1 VSNRRK
7 LVCYTA
13 ILGKTEFHR
22 IVPEPGEGSDLRFE
36 PEVERGRMESSQKS
50 QRGIVL
56 LALVLGASALLGGLY
71 GPSVRATAA
80 GSGDLQD
87 SLKNFTT
94 VLAIVEHN
102 YADSV
107 DVDKAI
113 YDGAIPGMLRV
124 LDPHSNFFDPREYAK
139 FREDQEGRYYGVGMT
154 VASRENQT
162 VVVAPFVGTPAFKA
176 GIRPG
181 DVILKV
187 DGKDCLTIGTND
199 VADMLKGPK
208 GTTVHISL
216 GREGWPKPIEVTV
229 VRDEIPRP
237 GVEYHTLL
245 KPGIG
250 YVRVSTFNE
259 TTDSDLADALKDL
272 DYPKLDGLILDLR
285 NNGGGLL
292 NQAVGMADMFIDKNE
307 LVVSHRGR
315 SSPERRYFALRG
327 NQGVDVPLI
336 ILVNGQT
343 ASASEI
349 VSGAIQDHDRGLIVG
364 ETSFG
369 KGLVQTQFPLQEDT
383 ALLLTTAR
391 YYTPSGR
398 LIQRDY
404 KNVTLYDYHYN
415 PQPPKKPEVKLT
427 DTGRQVYGG
436 GGITPDVTVA
446 APKLNDFEQL
456 LMARGVFY
464 PLPQSVGDFD
474 RFYLATKP
482 DVTKDFEV
490 DATVI
495 DQLKKYLDQ
504 QHIKYSAADIQDNLP
519 WLKWEI
525 KREVFTSVFGL
536 NEGYRVELQNDVQ
549 LDKAETLVPQ
559 AKALYQNARKIVAE
573 REAAQGSSPQ

>member
-1 VSNRRK
+1 
-7 LVCYTA
+7 
-13 ILGKTEFHR
+13 
-22 IVPEPGEGSDLRFE
+22 
-36 PEVERGRMESSQKS
+36 MESSQKS
-50 QRGIVL
+50 HRGI
-56 LALVLGASALLGGLY
+56 LALILVLGASALLGGLY

-80 GSGDLQD
+80 GTGDLQD
-87 SLKNFTT
+87 SVKNFSN

-107 DVDKAI
+107 DLDKAI

-139 FREDQEGRYYGVGMT
+139 FREDQQGKYYGVGMT
-154 VASRENQT
+154 VASRDNHT

-187 DGKDCLTIGTND
+187 DGKDCLTIGTTE

-237 GVEYHTLL
+237 GVEYHAML

-259 TTDSDLADALKDL
+259 TTDADLAESLKDL
-272 DYPKLDGLILDLR
+272 DYPKLDGLIIDLR

-292 NQAVGMADMFIDKNE
+292 NQAVGMADMFLDKNE

-404 KNVTLYDYHYN
+404 KNVTLYDYHYS
-415 PQPPKKPEVKLT
+415 PQPPKQPEVKLT

-436 GGITPDVTVA
+436 GGITPDVAVA
-446 APKLNDFEQL
+446 LPKLNDFEQL

-464 PLPQSVGDFD
+464 PFPQSVGDFD
-474 RFYLATKP
+474 RFFLAKKP
-482 DVTKDFEV
+482 DITKDFEV
-490 DATVI
+490 DASVI
-495 DQLKKYLDQ
+495 EQFEKYLDQ
-504 QHIKYSAADIQDNLP
+504 QHIKYSSADLQNNLP

-536 NEGYRVELQNDVQ
+536 DEGYKVELQSDPQ
-549 LDKAETLVPQ
+549 LEKAEALIPQ
-559 AKALYQNARKIVAE
+559 AKALYENARKIVAE
-573 REAAQGSSPQ
+573 REAAQGNNQQ

>member
-1 VSNRRK
+1 M
-7 LVCYTA
+7 
-13 ILGKTEFHR
+13 
-22 IVPEPGEGSDLRFE
+22 EP
-36 PEVERGRMESSQKS
+36 PKKS
-50 QRGIVL
+50 HRGIVL
-56 LALVLGASALLGGLY
+56 LVLILGASALLGDLY

-87 SLKNFTT
+87 SVKNFTN
-94 VLAIVEHN
+94 VLAVVEHS

-107 DVDKAI
+107 DGDKAI
-113 YDGAIPGMLRV
+113 YDGAIPGMLRG

-139 FREDQEGRYYGVGMT
+139 FREDQEVRYYGVGMT
-154 VASRENQT
+154 VVPRGNET
-162 VVVAPFVGTPAFKA
+162 VVVAPFVGAPAFKA

-187 DGKDCLTIGTND
+187 DGKDCLTVSSTD
-199 VADMLKGPK
+199 VANMLKGPK

-229 VRDEIPRP
+229 VRAEIPRP
-237 GVEYHTLL
+237 AVEYHAMV

-250 YVRVSTFNE
+250 YVHVTTFSE
-259 TTDSDLADALKDL
+259 ATDGNLSDALKDL

-292 NQAVGMADMFIDKNE
+292 NQAVGMADMFLDKNE

-315 SSPERRYFALRG
+315 SSPERRYFAVQG
-327 NQGVDVPLI
+327 NQGIDVPLI
-336 ILVNGQT
+336 VLVNGQT

-369 KGLVQTQFPLQEDT
+369 KGLVQNQFPLSEDT

-404 KNVTLYDYHYN
+404 KNVTLYEYHYN
-415 PQPPKKPEVKLT
+415 PQPPKRPEVKLT

-436 GGITPDVTVA
+436 GGITPDITVA
-446 APKLNDFEQL
+446 AAKLNDFEQL
-456 LMARGVFY
+456 LMSRGVFY
-464 PLPQSVGDFD
+464 PFPQSVGDFA
-474 RFYLATKP
+474 RFYLGTKP
-482 DVTKDFEV
+482 EVTKDFQV
-490 DATVI
+490 DASVI
-495 DQLKKYLDQ
+495 EQFKKYLDREN
-504 QHIKYSAADIQDNLP
+504 IKYTATDIQDNLS
-519 WLKWEI
+519 WIKWEI
-525 KREVFTSVFGL
+525 KGEVFTSVFGQ
-536 NEGYRVELQNDVQ
+536 NEGYKVLLENDPQ
-549 LDKAETLVPQ
+549 LDKAETLIPQ
-559 AKALYQNARKIVAE
+559 AKTLYQNARKIVAE
-573 REAAQGSSPQ
+573 REATQGSSPQ

>member
-1 VSNRRK
+1 
-7 LVCYTA
+7 
-13 ILGKTEFHR
+13 
-22 IVPEPGEGSDLRFE
+22 
-36 PEVERGRMESSQKS
+36 MESLQKS
-50 QRGIVL
+50 KRGVVL
-56 LALVLGASALLGGLY
+56 LSLVLGASALLGGLY
-71 GPSVRATAA
+71 GPGVRATAA

-87 SLKNFTT
+87 SVKNFTN
-94 VLAIVEHN
+94 VLAVVEHN
-102 YADSV
+102 YADTV

-124 LDPHSNFFDPREYAK
+124 LDPHSNFFDPRQYAT
-139 FREDQEGRYYGVGMT
+139 FREEQQGRYYGVGMT

-187 DGKDCLTIGTND
+187 DGKDCLNLTTNE

-237 GVEYHTLL
+237 GVEYSTMI

-259 TTDSDLADALKDL
+259 TTDSDLNDALNNL
-272 DYPKLDGLILDLR
+272 GYPKLDGLILDLR

-292 NQAVGMADMFIDKNE
+292 NQAVGMADTFLDKNE

-327 NQGVDVPLI
+327 NQGIDVPLI
-336 ILVNGQT
+336 VLVNGQT

-364 ETSFG
+364 ETTFG
-369 KGLVQTQFPLQEDT
+369 KGLVQTQFPLSEDT

-415 PQPPKKPEVKLT
+415 PQPPKQPEVKLT

-446 APKLNDFEQL
+446 APKLNDFEEL

-464 PLPQSVGDFD
+464 PLPQSVGDFA
-474 RFYLATKP
+474 RFYLGAKP
-482 DVTKDFEV
+482 DVSKDFQV
-490 DATVI
+490 DESVI
-495 DQLKKYLDQ
+495 DQFRKYLDQ
-504 QHIKYSAADIQDNLP
+504 IHIKYTAADIQDNLP
-519 WLKWEI
+519 WLKWQI

-536 NEGYRVELQNDVQ
+536 NEGFKVELQYDPQ
-549 LDKAETLVPQ
+549 LDKGETLVPQ
-559 AKALYQNARKIVAE
+559 ARALYQNARRIVAE
-573 REAAQGSSPQ
+573 REAAQGTTRQ